1 MDSISERV
9 VQDVLKRLRGSVT
22 IIVIAHRLST
32 VDAADQVIVLHE
44 GQVVERGRPDDLLC
58 RGGHFL
64 RLFKPQLS
72 TAG

>member
-44 GQVVERGRPDDLLC
+44 GQVVERGRPDWLASAC
-58 RGGHFL
+58 RATFVSASCAT
-64 RLFKPQLS
+64 R
-72 TAG
+72 